1 MKLIADKW
9 GWSVELAKA
18 RVNQTQ
24 VGEFIGITRSQMST
38 LVTKMITGEGK
49 TASELDRKRW
59 QQALDYVKLK
69 QQGVE
74 V

>member
-1 MKLIADKW
+1 MADKW
-9 GWSVELAKA
+9 EWSFELAKA

-59 QQALDYVKLK
+59 QQAALMSRLWT
-69 QQGVE
+69 G
-74 V
+74 

>member
-1 MKLIADKW
+1 MADKW
-9 GWSVELAKA
+9 EWSFELAKA

-69 QQGVE
+69 QREVE

>member
-1 MKLIADKW
+1 MADKW

-59 QQALDYVKLK
+59 QQALDYAKLK

>member
-1 MKLIADKW
+1 MADKW

-49 TASELDRKRW
+49 TATELDRKRW
-59 QQALDYVKLK
+59 QQALDYVKFK
-69 QQGVE
+69 QQEVE

>member
-1 MKLIADKW
+1 MADKW
-9 GWSVELAKA
+9 EWSVELAKA

>member
-1 MKLIADKW
+1 MADKC

>member
-1 MKLIADKW
+1 MADKW

>member
-1 MKLIADKW
+1 MADKW
-9 GWSVELAKA
+9 EWSVELAKA

-24 VGEFIGITRSQMST
+24 IGEFIGITRSQMST

-49 TASELDRKRW
+49 TATELDRKRW

-69 QQGVE
+69 QQEVE

>member
-1 MKLIADKW
+1 MADKW
-9 GWSVELAKA
+9 EWSVELAKA

-49 TASELDRKRW
+49 TATELDRKRW

-69 QQGVE
+69 QQKVE

>member
-1 MKLIADKW
+1 MADKW
-9 GWSVELAKA
+9 GWNVELAKA

>member
-1 MKLIADKW
+1 MADKW
-9 GWSVELAKA
+9 EWNVELAKA

-49 TASELDRKRW
+49 TATELDRKRW

>member
-1 MKLIADKW
+1 MADKW
-9 GWSVELAKA
+9 GWSVELAKT

>member
-1 MKLIADKW
+1 MAEKW
-9 GWSVELAKA
+9 DWSVELAKA

-49 TASELDRKRW
+49 TATELDRKRW

-69 QQGVE
+69 QQEVE

>member
-1 MKLIADKW
+1 MADKW
-9 GWSVELAKA
+9 GWSFELAKA

>member
-1 MKLIADKW
+1 MADKW
-9 GWSVELAKA
+9 EWSVELAKA

-49 TASELDRKRW
+49 TATELDRKRW

-69 QQGVE
+69 QREVE

>member
-1 MKLIADKW
+1 MADKW
-9 GWSVELAKA
+9 AWSVELAKA

-49 TASELDRKRW
+49 TATELDRKRW

-69 QQGVE
+69 QQEVE

>member
-1 MKLIADKW
+1 MADKW
-9 GWSVELAKA
+9 EWNVELAKA
-18 RVNQTQ
+18 RVSKTQ
-24 VGEFIGITRSQMST
+24 VGEFIGISRSQIST
-38 LVTKMITGEGK
+38 LATKMITGEGK

-69 QQGVE
+69 QQEVE

>member
-1 MKLIADKW
+1 MADKW

-59 QQALDYVKLK
+59 KQALDYVKLK

>member
-1 MKLIADKW
+1 MADKW
-9 GWSVELAKA
+9 EWSVELAKA

-49 TASELDRKRW
+49 TATELDRKRW

>member
-1 MKLIADKW
+1 MADEG

>member
-1 MKLIADKW
+1 MADKW
-9 GWSVELAKA
+9 EWSVELAKA
-18 RVNQTQ
+18 RVNQSQ

>member
-1 MKLIADKW
+1 MADKW
-9 GWSVELAKA
+9 EWSVELAKA

-59 QQALDYVKLK
+59 QQALDYVKLE

>member
-1 MKLIADKW
+1 MADKW
-9 GWSVELAKA
+9 EWSVELAKA

-24 VGEFIGITRSQMST
+24 VGEFVGITRSQMST

-49 TASELDRKRW
+49 TATELDRKRW

-69 QQGVE
+69 QQEVE

>member
-1 MKLIADKW
+1 MADKW
-9 GWSVELAKA
+9 EWSVELAKA

-59 QQALDYVKLK
+59 QQALDYVKSK

>member
-1 MKLIADKW
+1 MADKW
-9 GWSVELAKA
+9 EWSFELAKA

-24 VGEFIGITRSQMST
+24 VDEFIGITRSQMST

-69 QQGVE
+69 QREVE

>member
-1 MKLIADKW
+1 MADKW

-49 TASELDRKRW
+49 TATELDRKRW

-69 QQGVE
+69 QQEVE

>member
-1 MKLIADKW
+1 MADKW
-9 GWSVELAKA
+9 EWSVELAKA

-49 TASELDRKRW
+49 TATELDGKRW

-69 QQGVE
+69 QQEVE

>member
-1 MKLIADKW
+1 MADKW
-9 GWSVELAKA
+9 EWSVELAKA

-49 TASELDRKRW
+49 TATELDRKRW
-59 QQALDYVKLK
+59 QQALDYVKFK
-69 QQGVE
+69 QQEVE

>member
-1 MKLIADKW
+1 MADKW
-9 GWSVELAKA
+9 EWNVELAKA

-49 TASELDRKRW
+49 TATELDRKRW

-69 QQGVE
+69 QQEVE

>member
-1 MKLIADKW
+1 MADKW
-9 GWSVELAKA
+9 EWSVELAKA

-49 TASELDRKRW
+49 TATELDRKRW

-69 QQGVE
+69 QQEVE

>member
-1 MKLIADKW
+1 MADKW
-9 GWSVELAKA
+9 EWSVELAKA

-69 QQGVE
+69 QQEVE

>member
-1 MKLIADKW
+1 MADKW

-59 QQALDYVKLK
+59 QQALDYVKLE

>member
-1 MKLIADKW
+1 MADKW
-9 GWSVELAKA
+9 EWSIELAKA

-49 TASELDRKRW
+49 TATELDRKRW

-69 QQGVE
+69 QQEVE

>member
-1 MKLIADKW
+1 MADKW
-9 GWSVELAKA
+9 EWSVELAKA
-18 RVNQTQ
+18 RVNQSQ

-49 TASELDRKRW
+49 TATELDRKRW

-69 QQGVE
+69 QQEVE